1 MGANMQDYTKLKVW
15 QKSHALTVSMY
26 NVTAVFPRHEVFGLT
41 SQIRR
46 AAFSIP
52 ANIAEGCGRG
62 ANPELRQFLY
72 IALGS
77 ASELEYYILLAKDLH
92 IFTDKQF
99 AALQPRVNEIKRMLA
114 GLIETVSKHALQPN

>member
-1 MGANMQDYTKLKVW
+1 MGAIMQDYTKLKVW

-26 NVTAVFPRHEVFGLT
+26 NVTGVFPRHEVFGLI

-77 ASELEYYILLAKDLH
+77 ASELEYYILLARDLH
-92 IFTDKQF
+92 FFTEKQF
-99 AALQPRVNEIKRMLA
+99 EALQPRVNEIKRMLA
-114 GLIETVSKHALQPN
+114 GLIETVSKPPAPPH

>member
-1 MGANMQDYTKLKVW
+1 MQDYTKLKVW
-15 QKSHALTVSMY
+15 QKGHALTVSMY
-26 NVTAVFPRHEVFGLT
+26 NVTSVFPRHEAFGLT
-41 SQIRR
+41 SQMRR

-62 ANPELRQFLY
+62 ANPELRQFLH

-92 IFTDKQF
+92 FFTDKQF
-99 AALQPRVNEIKRMLA
+99 EALQPRINEIKRMLA
-114 GLIETVSKHALQPN
+114 GLIESVSEHPAPPH

>member
-1 MGANMQDYTKLKVW
+1 MGTIMQDYTKLKVW

-26 NVTAVFPRHEVFGLT
+26 NVTGVFPNHEVFGLT
-41 SQIRR
+41 TQIRR

-72 IALGS
+72 VALGS

-92 IFTDKQF
+92 FFTDKQF
-99 AALQPRVNEIKRMLA
+99 EALQPRVNEIKRMLA

>member
-1 MGANMQDYTKLKVW
+1 MGAIMQDYTKLKVW

-26 NVTAVFPRHEVFGLT
+26 NVTAVFPDHEVFGLT
-41 SQIRR
+41 RQIRR

-72 IALGS
+72 VALGS

-114 GLIETVSKHALQPN
+114 GLIETVSKDSAPPH

>member
-1 MGANMQDYTKLKVW
+1 MGAIMQDYTKLKVW

-26 NVTAVFPRHEVFGLT
+26 NVTGVFQRHEVFGLI

-77 ASELEYYILLAKDLH
+77 ASELEYYILLARDLH
-92 IFTDKQF
+92 FFTEKQF
-99 AALQPRVNEIKRMLA
+99 EALQPRVNEIKRMLA
-114 GLIETVSKHALQPN
+114 GLIETVSKPPAPPH